1 MVCSLDLIA
10 IRVKA
15 EIDYAEELRR
25 KEEEE
30 RLRREEEERERLRR
44 EEEHK
49 CWLETIAKDTIN
61 FCETIVNDELLAIAK
76 DCKQPFIS
84 VNYRVG
90 EIDDENICTLLV
102 HDTDY
107 ADGSPSF
114 SPIGGKTINYK
125 IMRDYLSK
133 FCLPLNREE
142 YIYRRWGYGKQD
154 GNLLTI
160 TINVKGG

>member
-10 IRVKA
+10 VRVKA

-44 EEEHK
+44 EEEHR
-49 CWLETIAKDTIN
+49 CWLEAVAKDTIN
-61 FCETIVNDELLAIAK
+61 FCETTVNYDLLATAK
-76 DCKQPFIS
+76 DCEQRIIS
-84 VNYRVG
+84 VSYRVG

-102 HDTDY
+102 HNTNY

-114 SPIGGKTINYK
+114 SPAGKTINYK
-125 IMRDYLSK
+125 VMKDYLSK

-142 YIYRRWGYGKQD
+142 YIYRRWGCGEQV

-160 TINVKGG
+160 TINVKGS